1 MDDLEN
7 LLKNQE
13 YAYDLFNE
21 NKPLQSNEIKKQ
33 KANKGADIFDLIKMI
48 ASLTKI
54 QLKNCIFEP
63 DEGKIITLDSM
74 KTINKPVITYS
85 VKSEVPLEIK
95 PRLREEIEDLDELNN
110 EKRLGQVWGQKFQCI
125 LQFNIM
131 SSVYKETEEVM
142 KIFEEL
148 IFNHTGYFKQ
158 NGVAEI
164 VFHKRFTDS
173 DFSNLR
179 EKLSVRNLQYEVTIE
194 KLIVSFADKIK
205 NIELLAQKEE

>member
-74 KTINKPVITYS
+74 KAINKPVITYS

-179 EKLSVRNLQYEVTIE
+179 ETLSVRNLQYEVTIE